1 MVERYIEMF
10 DGTESGE
17 KELLL
22 KTNVAMLKIEVI
34 GSGTLSLTAMLDR
47 DSNKQVLGAIKS
59 DTFASVIALTAGLY
73 TVEVSGYYKVFFTLS
88 GNATVNVKTIC

>member
-1 MVERYIEMF
+1 MVERYVKIF
-10 DGTESGE
+10 DGTNSGE

-22 KTNVAMLKIEVI
+22 KANVAMLKIEVI
-34 GSGTLSLTAMLDR
+34 GSGSLSLMAMLDR

-59 DTFASVIALTAGLY
+59 DTFASTIALTAGLY

>member
-1 MVERYIEMF
+1 MF

-59 DTFASVIALTAGLY
+59 DIFATTVALSSGLY

>member
-1 MVERYIEMF
+1 MVERYVKIF
-10 DGTESGE
+10 DGTNSGE

-34 GSGTLSLTAMLDR
+34 GSGSLSLMAMLDR

-59 DTFASVIALTAGLY
+59 DTFASTIALTAGLY

>member
-1 MVERYIEMF
+1 MVERYVKMF
-10 DGTESGE
+10 DGTNSGE

-34 GSGTLSLTAMLDR
+34 GSGSLSLMAMLDR

-59 DTFASVIALTAGLY
+59 DTFASTIALTAGLY